1 MTAQSSR
8 TSRAKSSTPAA
19 VVEARTSVYRTREDF
34 LAALGSA
41 QGLTSGNPEFKAAVR
56 VLVHL
61 SWKGPKGSV
70 GWHKGTNADVVA
82 VAASL
87 GATAGTPLPT
97 AISGVVDAAEKAA
110 DTDAR
115 KAAVKALRASLV

>member
-1 MTAQSSR
+1 MTAQSSTR
-8 TSRAKSSTPAA
+8 TRAPKSAPAA
-19 VVEARTSVYRTREDF
+19 KVEARTSVYRTREDF

-41 QGLTSGNPEFKAAVR
+41 KGLTSGNPAFGSAVR

-82 VAASL
+82 NAASH
-87 GATAGTPLPT
+87 GATAGTPLPAAMT
-97 AISGVVDAAEKAA
+97 SVLDALEKAA

-115 KAAVKALRASLV
+115 KAAVKALRAATV